1 MMKKE
6 RLDTYLIRLGKFDS
20 RERAKAAILE
30 GKVFVDGKPVNK
42 AGTFVSPSSEV
53 TVKKKDE
60 EFVSRG
66 GTKLKK
72 ALDVFKINVNEK
84 VILDVG
90 ASTGGFT
97 DCLLK
102 KGAKLVIAVDVG
114 YGQLAWP
121 LRKDPRVFV
130 IERTNIRY
138 LTPDKIPTLA
148 EMVVIDLSFISVKK
162 VIENIKK
169 IVKHDA
175 EYLILIK
182 PQFEAG
188 KELVGKKGIV
198 RDSETHKKVLIDT
211 WKFFEEKGFA
221 VKGLTYSPI
230 AGAKGNIEFFL
241 YLIAGKE
248 KTNQDVLAAEVGKIV
263 SEAHNFLLK
272 TSGGRQ

>member
-1 MMKKE
+1 LMKKE

-42 AGTFVSPSSEV
+42 AGTFVSSSSEV

-72 ALDVFKINVNEK
+72 ALDAFKINVNEK

-121 LRKDPRVFV
+121 LRKDSRVFV

-188 KELVGKKGIV
+188 RELVGKKGIV

-241 YLIAGKE
+241 YLIADKE
-248 KTNQDVLAAEVGKIV
+248 KTNQDVLAAEVEKVV